1 MRCSFSRRRMRFGQ
15 SVVEVA
21 VIAALASAIVA
32 LASCAIGG
40 RKGDEHGE
48 GVHGIQDDSRAA
60 LDAQHLEYFYK
71 QLSLALQDGGEMKL
85 HRHYKEEGRSAD
97 LLQWLVR
104 KEIIRAKD
112 AQRLSGA
119 SGEAASE
126 EEWRSAERS
135 IDTKSACIFTCP
147 NTGPGFARRATS
159 RRKRDGIFMCLNRHF
174 YDTYSKSGMVLV
186 VAGEHSTRVAK
197 FADIPE
203 LFEDKAATYAIPSSK
218 DESFYGKHPFSGI
231 APE

>member
-119 SGEAASE
+119 SGNEAVSSGGRPCAE
-126 EEWRSAERS
+126 VWFRTPRSHLPEYPRRVRS
-135 IDTKSACIFTCP
+135 VYSLLDSPPDSRLSMPDAAGC
-147 NTGPGFARRATS
+147 GS
-159 RRKRDGIFMCLNRHF
+159 RRSWQRQCRGSDALAFRAGGWAAG
-174 YDTYSKSGMVLV
+174 YDRFREVHRQGRW
-186 VAGEHSTRVAK
+186 RV
-197 FADIPE
+197 
-203 LFEDKAATYAIPSSK
+203 S
-218 DESFYGKHPFSGI
+218 H
-231 APE
+231 